1 MRRLSCFMDGIYLLR
16 AAAAWFCLARCG
28 PSAQPPVGVQL
39 KTDVFKD
46 VVVAAFIA
54 ERKIGYFNNGHGHAS
69 YTKKWLRETAPTAK
83 NAHHTRR

>member
-1 MRRLSCFMDGIYLLR
+1 MGSEMCIRDSRSSVVPV
-16 AAAAWFCLARCG
+16 AARQ
-28 PSAQPPVGVQL
+28 PQPPVGVQL

-54 ERKIGYFNNGHGHAS
+54 ERKIGYFNNGHGHAF

>member
-1 MRRLSCFMDGIYLLR
+1 MRRLSCFMDGIYFLR
-16 AAAAWFCLARCG
+16 AAAAWFPLR
-28 PSAQPPVGVQL
+28 PVSQPPVGVQL

-54 ERKIGYFNNGHGHAS
+54 ERKIGYFHNGHGHAS

-83 NAHHTRR
+83 NAHPTRR

>member
-1 MRRLSCFMDGIYLLR
+1 MKQYSTIDWQGRVFS
-16 AAAAWFCLARCG
+16 AAAARQ
-28 PSAQPPVGVQL
+28 PQPPVGVQL
-39 KTDVFKD
+39 KTDVFKN

-54 ERKIGYFNNGHGHAS
+54 ERKIGYFDNGHGHAS